1 MKNFHSISAVVP
13 VYNSEE
19 TILELS
25 QQLNKTL
32 SNITNKYEIIF
43 INDDSH
49 DNSWDAIKEIQKNN
63 SKICS
68 INLNRNF
75 GQHNALLCGIRKAK
89 YDLIVTLD
97 DDLQNPPNAI
107 PKLVQKIEE
116 GIDVVY
122 GVPFKENHGLLRN
135 FASVFTKMILRSIM
149 GIENARNV
157 SAFRCFKTELRD
169 AFEHYKGS
177 FVSIDVLLS
186 WGTKNFG
193 SVKVEN
199 HDRAIGESN
208 YTIGSLITHAVNMI
222 TGFSVLPLKIAT
234 YIGFSFSIFGIAV
247 LGFVITRFLIS
258 GSPVQGFSF
267 LASIIAIFSGAQ
279 LLSIGIIGEYLSR
292 MHYRIMDKPQ
302 YFEKK

>member
-135 FASVFTKMILRSIM
+135 FASVFTKIILRSIM
-149 GIENARNV
+149 GIEYARNV
-157 SAFRCFKTELRD
+157 SAFRCFKTELRG
-169 AFEHYKGS
+169 AFQHYKGS

-193 SVKVEN
+193 SVNVKN
-199 HDRAIGESN
+199 NDRMVGKSN
-208 YTIGSLITHAVNMI
+208 YTIGKLISHALNMI
-222 TGFSVLPLKIAT
+222 TGFSILPLRIAS
-234 YIGFSFSIFGIAV
+234 YIGFIFSLFGIIV
-247 LGFVITRFLIS
+247 LAYVIISYLLS
-258 GSPVQGFSF
+258 GSPVQGFPF
-267 LASIIAIFSGAQ
+267 LASIVSIFSGAQ